1 MCRLE
6 EASIANWCFLH
17 LALELWE
24 CICVPWTFLA
34 SRSGGF
40 CTGFVEGSGQGEG
53 APSLCVTAQ
62 STAVGCVSCGSLS
75 IKKTKWAWLAS
86 SHCSKMLRYSAQIS
100 HTGNASFQSSQA
112 PVKLMFAN
120 ICEGKV
126 EDLPSLRCHYFYDW
140 TWPWPVDWLLLL
152 TTDLPHHLR
161 LIWWSGLSADTGC
174 HVCSVLLPCLVWVLM
189 DPWWTGTLGA
199 SCVITRSSVTGKA
212 AGLCFH
218 SHLPLF
224 QSILCCL

>member
-1 MCRLE
+1 MRSHHVQTWGSQHCKLVLSPLSTGAVRMG
-6 EASIANWCFLH
+6 S
-17 LALELWE
+17 
-24 CICVPWTFLA
+24 ICVPWTFLA

-126 EDLPSLRCHYFYDW
+126 EDLRSLRCHYFYDW
-140 TWPWPVDWLLLL
+140 TWPWPVDWLPSSKSVSLSWICL
-152 TTDLPHHLR
+152 
-161 LIWWSGLSADTGC
+161 LIWRLGC
-174 HVCSVLLPCLVWVLM
+174 VWPQSLGLPCL
-189 DPWWTGTLGA
+189 PCQG
-199 SCVITRSSVTGKA
+199 
-212 AGLCFH
+212 
-218 SHLPLF
+218 
-224 QSILCCL
+224 